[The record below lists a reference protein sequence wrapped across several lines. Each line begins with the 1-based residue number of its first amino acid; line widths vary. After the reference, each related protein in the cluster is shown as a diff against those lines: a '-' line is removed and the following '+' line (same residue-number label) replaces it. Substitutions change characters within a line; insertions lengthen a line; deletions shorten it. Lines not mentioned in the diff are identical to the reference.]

1 MFPYWLLFGV
11 FAAGSLGYKLL
22 PRDRQRATPLFIV
35 ALFAVALM
43 IGLRYRVGGDW
54 AQYIQMY
61 DSIRQLELG
70 EVLATGDPAYS
81 IINSFSGWLGQGIW
95 LVNLICAGVFVAG
108 LYDLA
113 RRQPNPWL
121 AVLVA
126 IPYLVIVVAMGYTRQ
141 AAAIGFVMIAIGKLE
156 DQHYGRVFL
165 LAVAAVVFHKSAI
178 LILPLLALSITRHR
192 LVINVVT
199 AIALVLLST
208 VFLSR
213 FLEVVVT
220 NYIRS
225 EMASQGAGVR
235 ISMNIVPAVIFLF
248 AQRRLVLTESERL
261 LWRNFSIAAIAA
273 LVGLAFLPSTFVDRI
288 ALYLVPLQVFVLA
301 RLPYAFSVRGKPN
314 GQVLAGVLIYS
325 AAVQSIWLI
334 YATHANYWVP
344 YQMAVS

>member
-22 PRDRQRATPLFIV
+22 PRDRQHSTPLFIV
-35 ALFAVALM
+35 ALVAVMLM

-54 AQYIQMY
+54 TQYIFIY
-61 DSIRQLELG
+61 ESIRQLKLG

-81 IINSFSGWLGQGIW
+81 VINSLSSWLDQGIW
-95 LVNLICAGVFVAG
+95 LVNLICAGIFVSG
-108 LYDLA
+108 LYTLA

-126 IPYLVIVVAMGYTRQ
+126 VPYLVIVVAMGYTRQ
-141 AAAIGFVMIAIGKLE
+141 AAAIGFIMIAIGKLE
-156 DQHYGRVFL
+156 DQQYGRVFL
-165 LAVAAVVFHKSAI
+165 LLSMAVVFHKSAI
-178 LILPLLALSITRHR
+178 LILPLLAISITRHR
-192 LVINVVT
+192 LIISVVT
-199 AIALVLLST
+199 ALALVLLST
-208 VFLSR
+208 VFLGR
-213 FLEVVVT
+213 FLELVVT

-235 ISMNIVPAVIFLF
+235 ISMNIVPAIIFLF
-248 AQRRLVLTESERL
+248 AQKRLVLTESERL
-261 LWRNFSIAAIAA
+261 LWRNFSLAAIAT
-273 LVGLAFLPSTFVDRI
+273 LIGLAFLPSTFVDRI

-301 RLPYAFSVRGKPN
+301 RLPYAFSIQGRPN
-314 GQVLAGVLIYS
+314 GQVLAAVLVYS

-334 YATHANYWVP
+334 YATHSRYWVP